1 MDFNPQLTGGQKMFR
16 KFAAVSLTMILSAG
30 IAVGCGSKTEPTPAA
45 PAAPSTP
52 APAAAPAAKGYVPK
66 ELNVQF
72 VPSQS
77 AETLEAKAKP
87 LEKLLS
93 DKLGIPVKVSISTN
107 YNTII
112 EAMASKKVDIGF
124 LPPNGYVLAHD
135 TKKAADLLL
144 QAQRY
149 GVDDATGQEDKTK
162 LVDSYKSMIL
172 VKADSPIKTIEDL
185 KGKKIAWQDVT
196 SSAGYIY
203 PGLELK
209 KKNIDPDKDVK
220 GIVVKG
226 HDKGVL
232 AVMNNEVDA
241 AAIFQDARLTVA
253 KDLPN
258 VFKDT
263 RVLFFTAPI
272 PNDTISVRNDMSE
285 EWRKKIADAFIA
297 IGKDPQ
303 GQQIIAEVYSHRGYT
318 LSDDKKFDVVRDA
331 TKQMG
336 AK

>member
-1 MDFNPQLTGGQKMFR
+1 MLK
-16 KFAAVSLTMILSAG
+16 KVAAISLSLLLSAG
-30 IAVGCGSKTEPTPAA
+30 IAAGCAKKDQTPAA
-45 PAAPSTP
+45 PAPTDKGKTETAT
-52 APAAAPAAKGYVPK
+52 KGYVPK
-66 ELNVQF
+66 ELTVQF

-87 LEKLLS
+87 LEKLLG
-93 DKLGIPVKVSISTN
+93 DRLGIPVKVSISTN

-124 LPPNGYVLAHD
+124 LPPTGYVLAHD
-135 TKKAADLLL
+135 EKKAADLLL

-162 LVDSYKSMIL
+162 LVDSYKSMII
-172 VKADSPIKTIEDL
+172 VKNDSPIKTIADL
-185 KGKKIAWQDVT
+185 KDKKVAWQDVT

-209 KKNIDPDKDVK
+209 KNKLDPDKDVK
-220 GIVVKG
+220 GITVKG

-232 AVMNNEVDA
+232 AVLNNEVDA
-241 AAIFQDARLTVA
+241 AAIFQDARTTVM
-253 KDLPN
+253 KDVPD
-258 VFKDT
+258 VFSKT

-272 PNDTISVRNDMSE
+272 PNDTISVRNDMDP

-303 GQQIIAEVYSHRGYT
+303 GQQIIYDVYSHRGYT
-318 LSDDKKFDVVRDA
+318 TSDDSKFNVVRDA
-331 TKQMG
+331 NKQMG
-336 AK
+336 GK

>member
-1 MDFNPQLTGGQKMFR
+1 MFKKFTTISLSLLLT
-16 KFAAVSLTMILSAG
+16 AG
-30 IAVGCGSKTEPTPAA
+30 IAAGCAKKAEPTPAA
-45 PAAPSTP
+45 PAP
-52 APAAAPAAKGYVPK
+52 ADKKQEATAKGYVPK
-66 ELNVQF
+66 ELVVQF

-87 LEKLLS
+87 LEKLLG
-93 DKLGIPVKVSISTN
+93 DRLGIPVKVSISTN

-124 LPPNGYVLAHD
+124 LPPTGYVLAHD
-135 TKKAADLLL
+135 EKKAADLLL

-149 GVDDATGQEDKTK
+149 GVNDETGQEDKSK
-162 LVDSYKSMIL
+162 LVDSYKSMII
-172 VKADSPIKTIEDL
+172 VKNDSPIKSIADL

-209 KKNIDPDKDVK
+209 KAGIDPDKDVK
-220 GIVVKG
+220 GITVKG

-232 AVMNNEVDA
+232 AVLNGEVDA
-241 AAIFQDARLTVA
+241 AAVFQDARLNVV
-253 KDLPN
+253 KDVPD
-258 VFKDT
+258 VFSKT
-263 RVLFFTAPI
+263 RVLFFTTPI
-272 PNDTISVRNDMSE
+272 PNDTISVRPDMDP
-285 EWRKKIADAFIA
+285 EWKKKISDAFIA

-303 GQQIIAEVYSHRGYT
+303 GQQIIYEVYSHRGYT
-318 LSDDKKFDVVRDA
+318 TSDDSKFNVVRDA
-331 TKQMG
+331 NKQMG

>member
-1 MDFNPQLTGGQKMFR
+1 MF
-16 KFAAVSLTMILSAG
+16 KKVATVSLSVLLLAG
-30 IAVGCGSKTEPTPAA
+30 IAAGCATKNQTAPAA
-45 PAAPSTP
+45 PAP
-52 APAAAPAAKGYVPK
+52 ADNKQTAPAAKGYVPK
-66 ELNVQF
+66 ELVVQF

-87 LEKLLS
+87 LEKLLG
-93 DKLGIPVKVSISTN
+93 DRLGIPVKVSISTN

-124 LPPNGYVLAHD
+124 LPPTGYVLAHD
-135 TKKAADLLL
+135 EKKSADLLL

-162 LVDSYKSMIL
+162 MVDSYKSMII
-172 VKADSPIKTIEDL
+172 VKNDSPIKTIEDL

-209 KKNIDPDKDVK
+209 KKGIDPDKDVK
-220 GIVVKG
+220 GIIVKG

-232 AVMNNEVDA
+232 AVLNGEVDA
-241 AAIFQDARLTVA
+241 AAVFQDARLNVV
-253 KDLPN
+253 KDVPD
-258 VFKDT
+258 VFTKT

-272 PNDTISVRNDMSE
+272 PNDTISVRPDMDP
-285 EWRKKIADAFIA
+285 EWKKKIADAFIA

-303 GQQIIAEVYSHRGYT
+303 GQQIISDVYSHRGYT
-318 LSDDKKFDVVRDA
+318 ASDDSKFNVVRDA
-331 TKQMG
+331 NKQMG
-336 AK
+336 GK

>member
-1 MDFNPQLTGGQKMFR
+1 MFR
-16 KFAAVSLTMILSAG
+16 KFASLSLTLMISAG
-30 IAVGCGSKTEPTPAA
+30 IAAGCGQTAAPTPTPAA
-45 PAAPSTP
+45 PAAPAPATTPTP
-52 APAAAPAAKGYVPK
+52 APTPTPAAKGYVPK

-87 LEKLLS
+87 LEKLLG
-93 DKLGIPVKVSISTN
+93 DKLGIPVKVTISTN

-124 LPPNGYVLAHD
+124 LPPTGYVLAHD
-135 TKKAADLLL
+135 EKKAADLLL

-149 GVDDATGQEDKTK
+149 GVNDETGQEDKSK
-162 LVDSYKSMIL
+162 LVDFYKSMII

-185 KGKKIAWQDVT
+185 KGKRIAWQDVT

-209 KKNIDPDKDVK
+209 KKGIDPDKDVK

-232 AVMNNEVDA
+232 AVLNDEVDA
-241 AAIFQDARLTVA
+241 AAVFQDARLSVV
-253 KDLPN
+253 KDVPD
-258 VFKDT
+258 VFKNT

-272 PNDTISVRNDMSE
+272 PNDTISVRNDMSD
-285 EWRKKIADAFIA
+285 EWRKKISDAFIA
-297 IGKDPQ
+297 IGQDPQ
-303 GQQIIAEVYSHRGYT
+303 GQQIIYEVYSHRGYT
-318 LSDDKKFDVVRDA
+318 LSDDSKFNLVRDA
-331 TKQMG
+331 NKQMG
-336 AK
+336 GK

>member
-1 MDFNPQLTGGQKMFR
+1 MFKR
-16 KFAAVSLTMILSAG
+16 VAAISLSLLLSAG
-30 IAVGCGSKTEPTPAA
+30 IAAGCAKKEASPA
-45 PAAPSTP
+45 TP
-52 APAAAPAAKGYVPK
+52 APADKGKQETPAKGYVPK
-66 ELNVQF
+66 ELTVQF

-87 LEKLLS
+87 LEKLLG

-124 LPPNGYVLAHD
+124 LPPTGYVLAHD
-135 TKKAADLLL
+135 EKKAADLLL

-149 GVDDATGQEDKTK
+149 GVDDATGQEDKSK
-162 LVDSYKSMIL
+162 LVDSYKSMII
-172 VKADSPIKTIEDL
+172 VKNDSPIKTIADL
-185 KGKKIAWQDVT
+185 KDKKVAWQDVT

-209 KKNIDPDKDVK
+209 KNKIDPDKDVK

-232 AVMNNEVDA
+232 AVLNNEVDA
-241 AAIFQDARLTVA
+241 AAIFQDARTTVM
-253 KDLPN
+253 KDIPD
-258 VFKDT
+258 VFSKT

-272 PNDTISVRNDMSE
+272 PNDTISVRNDMDP

-303 GQQIIAEVYSHRGYT
+303 GQQIIYEVYSHRGYT
-318 LSDDKKFDVVRDA
+318 VSDDKKFDVVRDA
-331 TKQMG
+331 NKQMG
-336 AK
+336 GK

>member
-1 MDFNPQLTGGQKMFR
+1 MLKR
-16 KFAAVSLTMILSAG
+16 VAAISLSLLLSAG
-30 IAVGCGSKTEPTPAA
+30 IAAGCAKKDQASP
-45 PAAPSTP
+45 TP
-52 APAAAPAAKGYVPK
+52 APADKGKQETAAKGYVPK
-66 ELNVQF
+66 ELTVQF

-87 LEKLLS
+87 LEKLLG

-124 LPPNGYVLAHD
+124 LPPTGYVLAHD
-135 TKKAADLLL
+135 EKKAADLLL

-162 LVDSYKSMIL
+162 LVDSYKSMII
-172 VKADSPIKTIEDL
+172 VKNDSPIKTIADL
-185 KGKKIAWQDVT
+185 KDKKVAWQDVT

-209 KKNIDPDKDVK
+209 KNKIDPDKDVK

-232 AVMNNEVDA
+232 AVLNNEVDA
-241 AAIFQDARLTVA
+241 AAIFQDARTTVM
-253 KDLPN
+253 KDIPD
-258 VFKDT
+258 VFSKT

-272 PNDTISVRNDMSE
+272 PNDTISVRNDMDP
-285 EWRKKIADAFIA
+285 EWRKKISDAFIA

-303 GQQIIAEVYSHRGYT
+303 GQQIIYEVYSHRGYT
-318 LSDDKKFDVVRDA
+318 VSDDKKFDVVRDA
-331 TKQMG
+331 NKQMG
-336 AK
+336 GK

>member
-1 MDFNPQLTGGQKMFR
+1 MLKKFTTISLSLLLT
-16 KFAAVSLTMILSAG
+16 AG
-30 IAVGCGSKTEPTPAA
+30 IAAGCAKKAEPTPAA
-45 PAAPSTP
+45 PAPEGNKTET
-52 APAAAPAAKGYVPK
+52 AAKGYVPK
-66 ELNVQF
+66 ELVVQF

-87 LEKLLS
+87 LEKLLG

-124 LPPNGYVLAHD
+124 LPPTGYVLAHD
-135 TKKAADLLL
+135 EKKAADLLL

-149 GVDDATGQEDKTK
+149 GVNDETGQEDKSK
-162 LVDSYKSMIL
+162 LVDSYKSMVI
-172 VKADSPIKTIEDL
+172 VKKDSPIKSIADL
-185 KGKKIAWQDVT
+185 KGKKVAWQDVT

-203 PGLELK
+203 PGLEM
-209 KKNIDPDKDVK
+209 KKNGIDPDKDVQ

-232 AVMNNEVDA
+232 AVLNGEVDA
-241 AAIFQDARLTVA
+241 AAVFQDARLNVV
-253 KDLPN
+253 KDVPD
-258 VFKDT
+258 VFSKT
-263 RVLFFTAPI
+263 RVLFFTTPI
-272 PNDTISVRNDMSE
+272 PNDTISVRPDMDP

-303 GQQIIAEVYSHRGYT
+303 GQQIIYDVYSHRGYT
-318 LSDDKKFDVVRDA
+318 ESDDSKFNVVRDA
-331 TKQMG
+331 NKQMG

>member
-1 MDFNPQLTGGQKMFR
+1 MFK
-16 KFAAVSLTMILSAG
+16 KFAAISLSLLMSAG
-30 IAVGCGSKTEPTPAA
+30 IAAGCAKKEETKPAA
-45 PAAPSTP
+45 PAP
-52 APAAAPAAKGYVPK
+52 AEKKQEAAAPAGYVPK
-66 ELNVQF
+66 ELTVQF

-87 LEKLLS
+87 LEKLLG
-93 DKLGIPVKVSISTN
+93 DRLGIPVKVSISTN

-124 LPPNGYVLAHD
+124 LPPTGYVLAHD
-135 TKKAADLLL
+135 EKKAADLLL

-149 GVDDATGQEDKTK
+149 AIDDATGKEDPTK
-162 LVDSYKSMIL
+162 LADSYKSMII
-172 VKADSPIKTIEDL
+172 VKNDSPIKSIEDL

-209 KKNIDPDKDVK
+209 KKGIDPDKDVK

-232 AVMNNEVDA
+232 AVINGEVDA
-241 AAIFQDARLTVA
+241 AAVFQDARNTVV
-253 KDLPN
+253 KDIPD
-258 VFKDT
+258 VFSKT

-272 PNDTISVRNDMSE
+272 PNDTISVRTDMSA
-285 EWRKKIADAFIA
+285 EWRKKISDAFIA
-297 IGKDPQ
+297 IGKDPE
-303 GQQIIAEVYSHRGYT
+303 GAKIINEVYSHRGYT
-318 LSDDKKFDVVRDA
+318 ASDDSKFNVVRDA
-331 TKQMG
+331 NKQMG
-336 AK
+336 GK